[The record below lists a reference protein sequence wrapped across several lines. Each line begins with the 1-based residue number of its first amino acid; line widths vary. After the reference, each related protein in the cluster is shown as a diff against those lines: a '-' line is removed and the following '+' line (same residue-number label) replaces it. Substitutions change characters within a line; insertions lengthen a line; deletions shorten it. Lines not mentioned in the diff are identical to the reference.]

1 MPTPINF
8 PPEEVIKPIF
18 GKKDFELIILWMLNN
33 NEVCSWSNLKQL
45 VKPSTLSIYLK
56 NLQEK
61 ELIVK
66 KEFNQYIISSK
77 GKDRFYDISRAKKTK
92 RKLNFP
98 PDVILWKRNYD
109 HWILWMVYN
118 NSFCKWA
125 DFLNQPLSI
134 NNSSLSK
141 NMNILIENNF
151 VKKENK
157 EYRITQ
163 LGKSEYSNMLRDYDL
178 DRQSILEEESKRIQ
192 DITKKTLKFF
202 KKFRITEEETKFRF
216 LNNLLRLSYERV
228 KSNLDSEEDFHKIL
242 LFLSINHPTQYPNS
256 ISTEKFALKY
266 KMELVT
272 LEYYLHQIVEKQIYP
287 TKFFKLNAD
296 SAGNYYLQTNEKLE
310 QILNAIVEEHIT
322 RFTYLNKLYEEEKD
336 KTYSPSLESAI
347 NAILKEACGNLF
359 KEGICGALRR
369 FLPDYIDY
377 LAYKV
382 EKEKK
387 LFDAYDKLK
396 GLIWH
401 EILVYSSEKKI
412 AQKYENYEES
422 IQEINEAISSNPDD
436 FDLYLS
442 KQSVLIYFNKYDEIL
457 SFLDE
462 IIKRFPN
469 EHKNVEI
476 KRAYILK
483 EQRNIE
489 TGLEIINNLIVNY
502 PDDKDLLVYKAY
514 WLQYLAKKEEAIET
528 IQELI
533 EENPNNGMYHDTYGE
548 MLMSFQDYAT
558 AKNEFLTS
566 IDISSDDWYIF
577 QTYIKLGICDKELGH
592 LELALD
598 NLNRGKKLMETSK
611 SEEETKQKWLQIA
624 NLFLAEIELL
634 RQSKGS
640 YSK

>member
-33 NEVCSWSNLKQL
+33 NKVCTWSNLKEL

-56 NLQEK
+56 SLQKK

-66 KEFNQYIISSK
+66 KEFNQYSITSK
-77 GKDRFYDISRAKKTK
+77 GKDRFYNVSQTKKAK

-118 NSFCKWA
+118 NGFCKWA

-141 NMNILIENNF
+141 NMNILLEDGF

-163 LGKSEYSNMLRDYDL
+163 LGKSEYSNMLREYDL

-202 KKFRITEEETKFRF
+202 KKFKIAEEEIRFRF
-216 LNNLLRLSYERV
+216 LNNSLRLPYEKV

-242 LFLSINHPTQYPNS
+242 LYLSINHPTQYPSS

-266 KMELVT
+266 KIELVT
-272 LEYYLHQIVEKQIYP
+272 LEYYLHQIVDKHIYP

-296 SAGNYYLQTNEKLE
+296 PAGNYYLQTNEKLE
-310 QILNAIVEEHIT
+310 QILNAIVEEYIT

-336 KTYSPSLESAI
+336 KSYSTSLESTI
-347 NAILKEACGNLF
+347 NAILKEVCGNLF
-359 KEGICGALRR
+359 KEGICGALRK
-369 FLPDYIDY
+369 FLPYYIDY

-401 EILVYSSEKKI
+401 EILIYSSEKKI
-412 AQKYENYEES
+412 AQKYDNYEES
-422 IQEINEAISSNPDD
+422 IQEINGAINSNPEDY
-436 FDLYLS
+436 DLYLS
-442 KQSVLIYFNKYDEIL
+442 KESVLIYFNKYDEIL

-462 IIKRFPN
+462 VLERFPD
-469 EHKNVEI
+469 EYKNVEI

-483 EQRNIE
+483 EKRNIE
-489 TGLEIINNLIVNY
+489 EGLEIIKNLIEDY
-502 PDDKDLLVYKAY
+502 PDDKNLLVYKAY
-514 WLQYLAKKEEAIET
+514 WLQYLGRKEEAIET

-558 AKNEFLTS
+558 AKNEFLRS
-566 IDISSDDWYIF
+566 IEIGSDDWYIF
-577 QTYIKLGICDKELGH
+577 QTCIKLGICDKELGN

-598 NLNRGKKLMETSK
+598 NLKRGKNLAEKSR

-634 RQSKGS
+634 LQSQGN
-640 YSK
+640 